1 MEDFGCQPAFA
12 ADTLSAPEK
21 EGRNSLCQ
29 PGHTQTKEKFI
40 ASALGSVNVRRI
52 PRFFG
57 KPARRVR
64 MTTRKISKFR
74 AETSFEHASFER
86 ASFDRALQRRL

>member
-21 EGRNSLCQ
+21 EGRNSLCR

-52 PRFFG
+52 PQFFG
-57 KPARRVR
+57 KPARRIR
-64 MTTRKISKFR
+64 ITTTKISKFR
-74 AETSFEHASFER
+74 AESSFGHASVQR